1 MSGEGASIP
10 GMTIFR
16 WERLGAL
23 AGIAYVALFLIAIAV
38 SGEGAGDTN
47 AEITEYYADDGNRN
61 KDIAGYFLLV
71 AAALM
76 FLWFLAYLR
85 VRLLRAEAE
94 PGRLSALAFGSGV
107 ASAVLLMAA
116 AAVFVA
122 PAGTVEN
129 VEADSGFVLDPNTVQ
144 VLGGL
149 GFGFFV
155 ASVMVAALLVFAT
168 SLLAL
173 RLLAFP
179 RWMGY
184 AGFVVA
190 PILLLAILF
199 FPVFV
204 LWGWV
209 LAVSAFMLWRPVP
222 IEPGETLR
230 PPSAAA

>member
-1 MSGEGASIP
+1 MSGEGATIP

-23 AGIAYVALFLIAIAV
+23 AGISYVVLFLIAIAV
-38 SGEGAGDTN
+38 SGEGSGNTN
-47 AEITEYYADDGNRN
+47 AEITEYYADSGNRN

-85 VRLLRAEAE
+85 VRLLRSEAE

-116 AAVFVA
+116 AAVFIA
-122 PAGTVEN
+122 PAGTVDN
-129 VEADSGFVLDPNTVQ
+129 SDAPDFVLDPNTVQ
-144 VLGGL
+144 MLGTL
-149 GFGFFV
+149 GYGFFV

-168 SLLAL
+168 SLLTV

-184 AGFVVA
+184 AGYVVA

-209 LAVSAFMLWRPVP
+209 LAISAFMLWRPVP

>member
-1 MSGEGASIP
+1 
-10 GMTIFR
+10 MTTFR
-16 WERLGAL
+16 WERFGAL
-23 AGIAYVALFLIAIAV
+23 AGIAYVVLFLIAIAV

-47 AEITEYYADDGNRN
+47 AEITRYYADEGNRN
-61 KDIAGYFLLV
+61 KDIAGFFLLI

-76 FLWFLAYLR
+76 FIWFLAYLR
-85 VRLLRAEAE
+85 VRLLRSEAE
-94 PGRLSALAFGSGV
+94 PGRLSALAFGSGL

-122 PAGTVEN
+122 PAGAVEN
-129 VEADSGFVLDPNTVQ
+129 VESDSGFVLDPNTVQ

-149 GFGFFV
+149 GYGFFV
-155 ASVMVAALLVFAT
+155 GSVMVASLLVFAT

-190 PILLLAILF
+190 PLLLLAILF

-230 PPSAAA
+230 PPNPPSAAA

>member
-1 MSGEGASIP
+1 
-10 GMTIFR
+10 MTTFR
-16 WERLGAL
+16 WERFGAL
-23 AGIAYVALFLIAIAV
+23 AGIAYVVLFLVAIAV

-47 AEITEYYADDGNRN
+47 AEITRYYADGGNRD
-61 KDIAGYFLLV
+61 KDIAGAFLII
-71 AAALM
+71 AAGLM
-76 FLWFLAYLR
+76 FIWFLAYLR

-107 ASAVLLMAA
+107 ASAVLLLAA
-116 AAVFVA
+116 AAAFIT
-122 PAGTVEN
+122 PAGAVEN
-129 VEADSGFVLDPNTVQ
+129 AESDFQLDPNTVQ
-144 VLGGL
+144 VIGSLGY
-149 GFGFFV
+149 GFFV

-190 PILLLAILF
+190 PLLLLAIFF

-209 LAVSAFMLWRPVP
+209 LAISAFMLWRPVP

-230 PPSAAA
+230 PPPSAAA

>member
-1 MSGEGASIP
+1 MSGGGATIP
-10 GMTIFR
+10 GMTTFR
-16 WERLGAL
+16 WERFGAL
-23 AGIAYVALFLIAIAV
+23 AGIAYVVLFLITFAV

-47 AEITEYYADDGNRN
+47 AEITEYYADGGNRDR
-61 KDIAGYFLLV
+61 DISGYFLLV

-116 AAVFVA
+116 AAVFIT

-129 VEADSGFVLDPNTVQ
+129 AESDFVLDPNTVQ
-144 VLGGL
+144 IIGSLGYGL
-149 GFGFFV
+149 FV
-155 ASVMVAALLVFAT
+155 ASVMVASLLVFAT
-168 SLLAL
+168 SLLAV

-190 PILLLAILF
+190 PILLDRKS
-199 FPVFV
+199 VV
-204 LWGWV
+204 
-209 LAVSAFMLWRPVP
+209 
-222 IEPGETLR
+222 
-230 PPSAAA
+230 

>member
-1 MSGEGASIP
+1 
-10 GMTIFR
+10 MTTFR
-16 WERLGAL
+16 WERFGAL
-23 AGIAYVALFLIAIAV
+23 AGIAYVVLFLIAIAV

-47 AEITEYYADDGNRN
+47 AEITRYYADEGNRN
-61 KDIAGYFLLV
+61 TDIAGFFLLI
-71 AAALM
+71 AAGLM
-76 FLWFLAYLR
+76 FIWFLAYLR
-85 VRLLRAEAE
+85 VRLLRSEAE
-94 PGRLSALAFGSGV
+94 PGRLSALAFGSGL

-122 PAGTVEN
+122 PAGAVEN
-129 VEADSGFVLDPNTVQ
+129 VESDSGFVLDPNTVQ
-144 VLGGL
+144 VLGSLGYGL
-149 GFGFFV
+149 FV
-155 ASVMVAALLVFAT
+155 ASVMVASLLVFAT

-184 AGFVVA
+184 AGLVVA
-190 PILLLAILF
+190 PLLLLAILF

-230 PPSAAA
+230 PPPSAAA